1 MKTYSRLKRASYP
14 SSEPSTKRRRIL
26 DDDALSLSSDAALLH
41 SDAARSPPRTTPPRK
56 TTLVSSTPPS
66 SPPPPV
72 QVTAESTS
80 PLQLPKRKTTF
91 SFFARRAE
99 AAARTATMM
108 TATKTSPQPLTEQR
122 NANNAQASSPA
133 SSPTIPPPAPSGK
146 SNGGKGRDNKQQPQR
161 RLTQLQLD
169 LGVTPVQRTCK
180 TCGMAYVP
188 SNAEDAALHKRFH
201 AMNVGGVDVGKGF
214 FLSRSGGGGGGEV
227 VWEKGVDG
235 DFVVAVGRRGK
246 AAAKTR
252 VRKVLEVVERELG
265 AVEIPEDELWGQ
277 VVVEGEAAAK
287 GARKEEG
294 TRDGQKTDVDDGVEP
309 KPQRAAKSNKN
320 SQSRARG
327 EAVTRADRFKAY
339 LYIRGS
345 KCIGLC
351 LAERIT
357 EAHRVVAPPND
368 SSNLSKST
376 DVATTE
382 DSGDQ
387 KDSKDTTQQHTDTPS
402 NQHSTRTPPTTT
414 PGTLTTSPTTHPAD
428 LGISRIW
435 VSSSHRRHGIAI
447 ALLDAVARDFCAY
460 RCEEYDA
467 NGDKNGKRLPKER
480 IAFSQPT
487 DGGARLARKWFRAET
502 GWSVYW

>member
-14 SSEPSTKRRRIL
+14 SSEPPTKRRRIL
-26 DDDALSLSSDAALLH
+26 DDDAISSDTALLR
-41 SDAARSPPRTTPPRK
+41 SDAARSPPHTSPPRE

-66 SPPPPV
+66 SPPPPA

-99 AAARTATMM
+99 AAARTAT
-108 TATKTSPQPLTEQR
+108 TTTSTETSPQPLVEQR
-122 NANNAQASSPA
+122 NANNAQASSSA
-133 SSPTIPPPAPSGK
+133 SSPTIPPAVPSGK
-146 SNGGKGRDNKQQPQR
+146 SDGKGRGNKQQPQR

-169 LGVTPVQRTCK
+169 LGITPVQRTCK

-214 FLSRSGGGGGGEV
+214 FLSMSGGGGGGEV

-252 VRKVLEVVERELG
+252 VRKVLQVVERELG

-277 VVVEGEAAAK
+277 VVVEGEAGGK

-309 KPQRAAKSNKN
+309 KPQRAAGGNGN
-320 SQSRARG
+320 SQIRARG
-327 EAVTRADRFKAY
+327 EVVTRADRFKAY

-357 EAHRVVAPPND
+357 EAHRVVASPND
-368 SSNLSKST
+368 GPNLSNST
-376 DVATTE
+376 AAATTE
-382 DSGDQ
+382 DSRAQ
-387 KDSKDTTQQHTDTPS
+387 KDSKDTTQSHTDTPS
-402 NQHSTRTPPTTT
+402 NHHATRTVPTTT
-414 PGTLTTSPTTHPAD
+414 PGTLTTSPTMHPAD

-447 ALLDAVARDFCAY
+447 ALLNAVARDFCAY

-467 NGDKNGKRLPKER
+467 NGDENGKRLPKER

-502 GWSVYW
+502 GWGVYW

>member
-1 MKTYSRLKRASYP
+1 MKTYSRLKRTSYP
-14 SSEPSTKRRRIL
+14 SSEPLTKRRRIL
-26 DDDALSLSSDAALLH
+26 DGDALSPSSDAALLR
-41 SDAARSPPRTTPPRK
+41 SDAACSPPRE

-72 QVTAESTS
+72 QATAESTS
-80 PLQLPKRKTTF
+80 PLHLPKRRTTF
-91 SFFARRAE
+91 SFLARRAE
-99 AAARTATMM
+99 AAARTATTTT
-108 TATKTSPQPLTEQR
+108 TATKTSPQPLAEQR
-122 NANNAQASSPA
+122 NANNAQASGPV
-133 SSPTIPPPAPSGK
+133 SSPTMPAAAPLGK
-146 SNGGKGRDNKQQPQR
+146 SNRKGRDNKQQPQR

-235 DFVVAVGRRGK
+235 DFVVVVGRREK

-277 VVVEGEAAAK
+277 VVVEGEAGGK

-294 TRDGQKTDVDDGVEP
+294 TRDRQKTDVDDGVES
-309 KPQRAAKSNKN
+309 KPQRSAGGNGN

-368 SSNLSKST
+368 SPNVSDST
-376 DVATTE
+376 VLAKTE

-387 KDSKDTTQQHTDTPS
+387 KDSRDTTQPHTDTPS
-402 NQHSTRTPPTTT
+402 NQHSTRTTPTTT
-414 PGTLTTSPTTHPAD
+414 PGTLTTSLTTHPAD

-467 NGDKNGKRLPKER
+467 NGDENGKRLPKER

-502 GWSVYW
+502 GWGVYW